1 MLEIFNWV
9 SDPSAWVALLTLTAL
24 EIVLGI
30 DNIIFISIL
39 VGRLPEH
46 QRQKARVIG
55 LGLAMITRIALLLSL
70 AWVMSLTEP
79 LFSAFGRDFSGR
91 DFILFGGGFF
101 LLWKSTK
108 EIFNA
113 LEGEEEGE
121 QKPSA
126 ANAFA
131 LILIQIAIIDIVF
144 SLDSVITAVGLS
156 QHVPIMVIAIMIAVF
171 MMMFAAKSIGDF
183 VDRHPSL
190 KMLALSFL
198 ILVGFTLMAEG
209 FGEHIP
215 KAYIYIAM
223 GFSLGVEALNIRM
236 RSKQVTKPDPVKL
249 HTHMPDG
256 IEK

>member
-1 MLEIFNWV
+1 MFEWIA
-9 SDPSAWVALLTLTAL
+9 DPSAWVALATLTAL

-46 QRQKARVIG
+46 QRQKARVMG
-55 LGLAMITRIALLLSL
+55 LGLAMFTRIALLMSL

-79 LFSAFGRDFSGR
+79 LFTVDFLERGFSGR

-101 LLWKSTK
+101 LLWKSTV
-108 EIFNA
+108 EIFSA
-113 LEGEEEGE
+113 LEGEEEA
-121 QKPSA
+121 QKQA
-126 ANAFA
+126 GKANAFFI
-131 LILIQIAIIDIVF
+131 ILIQIAIIDIVF

-171 MMMFAAKSIGDF
+171 MMMFAAKTIGDF

-209 FGEHIP
+209 FGVHIP
-215 KAYIYIAM
+215 KPYIYVAM
-223 GFSLGVEALNIRM
+223 GFSLAVEAINIRM
-236 RSKQVTKPDPVKL
+236 RSKRGQAVKL
-249 HTHMPDG
+249 HNQMPDDA
-256 IEK
+256 

>member
-1 MLEIFNWV
+1 MEWLH
-9 SDPSAWVALLTLTAL
+9 DPSAWVALATLTLL

-39 VGRLPEH
+39 VSRLPPH
-46 QRQKARVIG
+46 QRQKARVLG
-55 LGLAMITRIALLLSL
+55 LGLAMFTRVALLLSL
-70 AWVMSLTEP
+70 AWVMSLTQP
-79 LFSAFGRDFSGR
+79 LFTILEKSISGR

-108 EIFNA
+108 EIFDS
-113 LEGEEEGE
+113 LEGEEASE
-121 QKPSA
+121 KDVK
-126 ANAFA
+126 ANAFFFV
-131 LILIQIAIIDIVF
+131 LIQIAIIDIVF

-171 MMMFAAKSIGDF
+171 LMMFAAKAIGDF

-209 FGEHIP
+209 FGVHIP
-215 KAYIYIAM
+215 KPYIYTAM
-223 GFSLGVEALNIRM
+223 GFSLAVESLNIYM
-236 RSKQVTKPDPVKL
+236 RSKRAKPVKL
-249 HTHMPDG
+249 HNSTAKDL
-256 IEK
+256 